1 MNHTHHIHVVDS
13 RAVVVTVI
21 RKTNQPPITNH

>member
-21 RKTNQPPITNH
+21 RKTNQLTTNH